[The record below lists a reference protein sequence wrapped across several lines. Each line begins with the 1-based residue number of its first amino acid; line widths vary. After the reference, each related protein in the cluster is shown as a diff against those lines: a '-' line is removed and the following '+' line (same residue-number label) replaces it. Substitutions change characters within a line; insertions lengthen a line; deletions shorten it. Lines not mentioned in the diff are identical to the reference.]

1 MRIAEGQQIGS
12 EAIDLVAKENAD
24 GKTRLPVE
32 QVDGMDAGLDSRDL
46 VVPLPQILD
55 QRGRIGRVVPR
66 DGLLGAE
73 RCLGD
78 GAFGRT
84 AGDATEVKFF
94 AACAIGG
101 PEKRSDVVHA
111 TDVIEQ
117 DRNRDSA
124 EIRGE

>member
-1 MRIAEGQQIGS
+1 MLPSEQGDANMGIAEGQQIGS

-32 QVDGMDAGLDSRDL
+32 QVDGMGTGLDRREL

-78 GAFGRT
+78 GALGRT
-84 AGDATEVKFF
+84 TGDAAEVQFF
-94 AACAIGG
+94 AAYAVGG
-101 PEKRSDVVHA
+101 PEKRSDVVH
-111 TDVIEQ
+111 
-117 DRNRDSA
+117 
-124 EIRGE
+124 